1 VSKTVK
7 LHLPVGTVRVLRTG
21 KPQAAKPAEV
31 VVEACV
37 ENEPAA
43 AEEAL
48 PSVSASPTIHSTLD
62 EFEERVK
69 TEFKAG
75 FDEGRR
81 QAEKHLRSEW
91 ERRLAETQEH
101 LHVALSSLQAELERF
116 HLSAERQVVKL
127 ALAVAERI
135 VKREIAMDN
144 ELVLRQ
150 IGEAVKRIVGIERMK
165 IRVNPKDEA
174 LVRDYRTSILAST
187 DAVRE
192 LAIEAD
198 ETIARGG
205 CIIESDSGNVDALI
219 ATQLE
224 RIEAALLGAQDDE

>member
-1 VSKTVK
+1 M
-7 LHLPVGTVRVLRTG
+7 PAGNVRVMRTRKAQVV
-21 KPQAAKPAEV
+21 KPTAV
-31 VVEACV
+31 VVEPTL
-37 ENEPAA
+37 ENEPVT
-43 AEEAL
+43 AEEAS
-48 PSVSASPTIHSTLD
+48 PSVLPPPTMHSTID

-69 TEFKAG
+69 AEFKAG

-81 QAEKHLRSEW
+81 QTEKHLRGEL
-91 ERRLAETQEH
+91 EAKLAETQRH
-101 LHVALSSLQAELERF
+101 LHELLSRLQPELERF
-116 HLSAERQVVKL
+116 RLSAEKQVVKL

-135 VKREIAMDN
+135 VKREVAVDN
-144 ELVLRQ
+144 ELIVRQ

-224 RIEAALLGAQDDE
+224 RIEAALLGVQDDE